1 MEKKKK
7 KVGKRNITCINYII
21 KKGKTGTCSRPD
33 ILKMLF
39 AQYQQIYI
47 YIYVHSVLR
56 HGSIIYIYIYI
67 YRESI
72 FPSVKNLDKTGR
84 KREQQRKRFYLSRLR
99 LLESRIRKNE
109 ERERERK
116 RASERESERERE
128 MIYKKVRQKYLHLA
142 TNLCRNHLL
151 IQQYIY

>member
-1 MEKKKK
+1 M
-7 KVGKRNITCINYII
+7 CILCFV
-21 KKGKTGTCSRPD
+21 TGA
-33 ILKMLF
+33 L
-39 AQYQQIYI
+39 
-47 YIYVHSVLR
+47 
-56 HGSIIYIYIYI
+56 YIYI

-109 ERERERK
+109 ERERERAK
-116 RASERESERERE
+116 ERERERE
-128 MIYKKVRQKYLHLA
+128 MIYKRVRQKYLHLA

-151 IQQYIY
+151 I

>member
-1 MEKKKK
+1 M
-7 KVGKRNITCINYII
+7 CILCFV
-21 KKGKTGTCSRPD
+21 TGA
-33 ILKMLF
+33 L
-39 AQYQQIYI
+39 
-47 YIYVHSVLR
+47 
-56 HGSIIYIYIYI
+56 YIYI

-109 ERERERK
+109 ERERERAK
-116 RASERESERERE
+116 ESERKRERERE
-128 MIYKKVRQKYLHLA
+128 MIYKRVRQKYLHLA

-151 IQQYIY
+151 I